1 MRVWVSLIL
10 GIFSTLTVAA
20 QPISKLVVFGDSL
33 SDNGNSYEYSHHSKP
48 PDVLYY
54 HGRFSNG
61 PIWIDYVAKTLFPNE
76 ASQHLLNYA
85 FGGAGVLHSR
95 EQAFTLSQEVDSYL
109 LTHQARSES
118 HTWFVLWMGANDYLI
133 HPDSSVTTVNSVIME
148 MERNLLR
155 LMAHGAQH
163 FMIIGLPDLG
173 LSPFAHELELQK
185 QLSAVSHE
193 HNHILMARIAKL
205 QHLHPKLDWH
215 FVDVNQ
221 TFVSII
227 ASPKRYGFAHT
238 EKRCFEP
245 GSNQTNKHPTGPNAW
260 LQAAVTWQ
268 RAQNAKRNCGDY
280 VFFDQFHPTTHV
292 HQIFAQQFIKA
303 LQRQS

>member
-1 MRVWVSLIL
+1 MRVWVSLIVGL
-10 GIFSTLTVAA
+10 VWTLTVAA

-33 SDNGNSYEYSHHSKP
+33 SDNGNTYEYSHHVKP

-54 HGRFSNG
+54 RGRYSNG
-61 PIWIDYVAKTLFPNE
+61 PIWIDYVVDSLFPKSGNQ
-76 ASQHLLNYA
+76 ALLNYA

-95 EQAFTLSQEVDSYL
+95 EAAFTLSQEVDSYL
-109 LTHQARSES
+109 LTHKARAES
-118 HTWFVLWMGANDYLI
+118 QTWFVLWMGANDYLI
-133 HPDSSVTTVNSVIME
+133 QPDSYIATVNPVITE

-155 LMAHGAQH
+155 LIAHGAQH

-173 LSPFAHELELQK
+173 MSPFAHELELQK

-193 HNHILMARIAKL
+193 HNRILKARIAKL
-205 QHLHPKLDWH
+205 QSLHSKLDWH

-221 TFVSII
+221 TFSSII
-227 ASPKRYGFAHT
+227 SSPKRYGFAHT

-245 GSNQTNKHPTGPNAW
+245 GNNQTNKHPTGPKAW
-260 LQAAVTWQ
+260 LQSAVTWQ
-268 RAQNAKRNCGDY
+268 RAHNAKNNCGDY

-303 LQRQS
+303 LQP